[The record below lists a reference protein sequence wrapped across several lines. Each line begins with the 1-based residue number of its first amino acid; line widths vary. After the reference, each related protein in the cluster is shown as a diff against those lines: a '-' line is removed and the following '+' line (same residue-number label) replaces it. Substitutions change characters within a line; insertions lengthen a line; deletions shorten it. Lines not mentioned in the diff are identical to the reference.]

1 MCSVCYIQIS
11 FPQDQMKPKRAPKN
25 PMKNEITK
33 TITGNRIAPMI
44 RIGASRIVMMRR
56 TGMIIGAS
64 NKRIGKSNKRMG
76 AKRRPKIVPPAS
88 ININL
93 LYNKSY

>member
-11 FPQDQMKPKRAPKN
+11 FPQDQMKPKRAPRN
-25 PMKNEITK
+25 PIMNEITK
-33 TITGNRIAPMI
+33 IITGNRIAPIIRRGARRIKMI
-44 RIGASRIVMMRR
+44 TI

-64 NKRIGKSNKRMG
+64 NKRIGKSNKRTG
-76 AKRRPKIVPPAS
+76 AKRRPKIVPAAS

-93 LYNKSY
+93 LYNKFY